1 VADLQLCGKWMPRA
15 QTTCVRTPLH
25 GGSCATAEAMARQRQ
40 RTAARERPYDPLA
53 RHRWRLTR
61 KLKRYGMTKDSFA
74 RILAAQKNA
83 CAMCFAPF
91 EEGKLVCIDH
101 DHKCCPE
108 EKSSCGKC
116 VRGLLCVSCN
126 TALGIIDAR
135 YETARAYL
143 NQARIS
149 QVA

>member
-1 VADLQLCGKWMPRA
+1 
-15 QTTCVRTPLH
+15 
-25 GGSCATAEAMARQRQ
+25 MARQRQ

-61 KLKRYGMTKDSFA
+61 KLKRYGMSKDSFA

-91 EEGKLVCIDH
+91 EEGQLVCIDH

-135 YETARAYL
+135 YEMARAYL
-143 NQARIS
+143 NRARIS